1 MSAYKW
7 IASVLT
13 AGCRCESSIKGIV
26 VWVAMRRNHIEGPE
40 KKADDAAGV
49 YSFMDIVAREAEEYA
64 SDHTTPMSAL
74 LEEVEYF
81 TFSRTPYFN
90 MLTGRVEGRFLQ
102 LMVQLSG
109 AQRIVE
115 IGTFTGYSALAMA
128 EAVAAEG
135 QILTIDN
142 NPAHARIAQDFFDR
156 SPSGFK
162 ITLRLG
168 EALEILKTLP
178 DAKTDLV
185 FIDADKQNYSTYY
198 KEAMRI
204 LRNGGLILAD
214 NALWYGRIF
223 DPKDDD
229 SRAMADFNELVKT
242 DKRAEKLFLTIRDG
256 IYLIRKRL

>member
-1 MSAYKW
+1 
-7 IASVLT
+7 
-13 AGCRCESSIKGIV
+13 
-26 VWVAMRRNHIEGPE
+26 
-40 KKADDAAGV
+40 
-49 YSFMDIVAREAEEYA
+49 MDSVAREAEEYA
-64 SDHTTPMSAL
+64 LDHTSPLSAL

-81 TFSRTPYFN
+81 TLTRTPYPS

-102 LMVQLSG
+102 LVTQLSG
-109 AQRIVE
+109 ARQIVE

-128 EAVAAEG
+128 EVLSDSG
-135 QILTIDN
+135 TILTIEH
-142 NPAHARIAQDFFDR
+142 NPEHAKIAQNFFDR

-185 FIDADKQNYSTYY
+185 FIDADKRVYSAYY
-198 KEAMRI
+198 RESMRI

-223 DPKDDD
+223 DPKDDE
-229 SRAMADFNELVKT
+229 SRAMVDFNEMVKA
-242 DKRAEKLFLTIRDG
+242 DNRAEKLFLTIRDG
-256 IYLIRKRL
+256 IYLIRKRDSVE

>member
-1 MSAYKW
+1 
-7 IASVLT
+7 
-13 AGCRCESSIKGIV
+13 
-26 VWVAMRRNHIEGPE
+26 MRRNHTQVPAKGPGQ
-40 KKADDAAGV
+40 KADNAACI
-49 YSFMDIVAREAEEYA
+49 YSYMDIVAREAEEYA
-64 SDHTTPMSAL
+64 SDHTTPLSAL

-81 TFSRTPYFN
+81 TLTTTPYPN

-102 LMVQLSG
+102 LVVQLSE

-128 EAVAAEG
+128 EGLTEGG
-135 QILTIDN
+135 QILTIEN
-142 NPAHARIAQDFFDR
+142 NPDHAKIAQDFFDR
-156 SPSGFK
+156 SRSGFK
-162 ITLRLG
+162 ITLRMG

-185 FIDADKQNYSTYY
+185 FIDADKQNYSAYY
-198 KEAMRI
+198 RESMRI

-229 SRAMADFNELVKT
+229 SRAMADFNELVKA
-242 DKRAEKLFLTIRDG
+242 DNRAEKLFLTIRDG
-256 IYLIRKRL
+256 IYLIRKRVS